1 MIMKTVLWDPK
12 TFGFYLTTH
21 QDHQK
26 LLNISDITI
35 LYQVCLVQ
43 SGF

>member
-12 TFGFYLTTH
+12 TLGFYLTTH

-26 LLNISDITI
+26 LPNFSDITI
-35 LYQVCLVQ
+35 VYQVCLVQ